1 MRNTRLWVAIIVVV
15 AVGISIGTSRRTI
28 SKPQDQD
35 TGARPERALAAA
47 KRFLVTVGLPI
58 PGTDPTVRLQ
68 NERWR
73 SRFGCEINWVG
84 TYRFELT
91 PDGDSVVT
99 FNNYAREAAQI
110 RGLER
115 TGRSM
120 FRTDSEAR
128 VFLTKAATA
137 LGLPRS
143 AKISNLKLA
152 GDNAPGHGDT
162 NRTGIATAT
171 FVVHPR
177 DNPFLHCGNGM
188 TVSVDPEDGVLT
200 YFAASWDNVV
210 LPSEPAAAPSLAR
223 ATAERLATAAY
234 LKQQRP
240 QFRRANAPTSAKL
253 GWVFRT
259 GPSAA
264 DIREAAYAR
273 RRCVSRGLSTLASK
287 LSSLTPTTALC
298 WEASR

>member
-1 MRNTRLWVAIIVVV
+1 M
-15 AVGISIGTSRRTI
+15 
-28 SKPQDQD
+28 
-35 TGARPERALAAA
+35 
-47 KRFLVTVGLPI
+47 
-58 PGTDPTVRLQ
+58 
-68 NERWR
+68 
-73 SRFGCEINWVG
+73 
-84 TYRFELT
+84 
-91 PDGDSVVT
+91 T

-210 LPSEPAAAPSLAR
+210 LPSEPAAAPTLAR